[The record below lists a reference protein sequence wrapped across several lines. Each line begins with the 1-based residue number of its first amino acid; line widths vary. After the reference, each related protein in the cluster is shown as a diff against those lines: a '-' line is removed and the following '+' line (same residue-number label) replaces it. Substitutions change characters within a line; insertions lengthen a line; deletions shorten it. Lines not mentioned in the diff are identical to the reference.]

1 MKEKGNPLTIKDG
14 VVIKCRKNATEVVIP
29 EGVTA
34 ISEEVF
40 YKCASLK
47 SISIPA
53 SVKEIGNQAFGFCD
67 ALAEVRYSGTKEQWV
82 HIAGLGLLETSE
94 LLNTSVLCADGTL
107 KLEERADGFRMFGSI
122 VCGHAD
128 KDLVTLNIPECATKI
143 ASMSFLN
150 SELTSVTIPESVTEI
165 GTIAFHCSHSL
176 VLLTIAEHVTK
187 IGYMAFA
194 VCSSLVSVT
203 IPASV
208 KEIERG
214 VFSEC
219 VSLTE
224 IRFGGTMAQWEAIK
238 KGEGW
243 YLHTPATHVKC
254 ADGEVPLPPYT
265 IENGVLERWYRNDAE
280 LVVPEGVVKIGWNA
294 FIGCASLVSVTIPEG
309 VTEIYEAAFSW
320 CKSLTKVMLSE
331 SVTKIDEGAFANCKS
346 LTEIRFGGTVAQW
359 EAVEKDDDWNY
370 GVPATA
376 VHCADGDARLYE

>member
-1 MKEKGNPLTIKDG
+1 MKGKGNPLTIKDG

-34 ISEEVF
+34 IGEEAF

-47 SISIPA
+47 SINIPA
-53 SVKEIGNQAFGFCD
+53 SVKEIGNHAFGFCD
-67 ALAEVRYSGTKEQWV
+67 ALAEVRYGGIKEQWV
-82 HIAGLGLLETSE
+82 HIAGLGLLETRK
-94 LLNTSVLCADGTL
+94 LLDMSVLCADGTL

-122 VCGHAD
+122 VCGHTD
-128 KDLVTLNIPECATKI
+128 KDLVTLNIPEGATKI

-165 GTIAFHCSHSL
+165 G
-176 VLLTIAEHVTK
+176 
-187 IGYMAFA
+187 YMAFA

-208 KEIERG
+208 KEIECG
-214 VFSEC
+214 GFSEC

-238 KGEGW
+238 KGGGW

-254 ADGEVPLPPYT
+254 ADGEVPLPPCT

-294 FIGCASLVSVTIPEG
+294 FSGCASLVSVTIPEG
-309 VTEIYEAAFSW
+309 VTEIYEYAFSW

-331 SVTKIDEGAFANCKS
+331 SVTKIDESAFTNCKS
-346 LTEIRFGGTVAQW
+346 LAEIRFSGTVAQW